1 MDCYGPLVP
10 ASTKHRAFAALI
22 AVGVLGL
29 GIASGL
35 VATRLTSSRP
45 HPIAHRPPLTPS
57 APASAQPLGAP
68 ASGQWWKPLPTAT
81 GPFQPAQLVIEKLRV
96 QATVEV
102 KGLDANNVM
111 EAPDRP
117 TDVAWYTFTARPGS
131 GGNAVFSGQCDT
143 GQPGNKGVFGYLDQ
157 LVSGDLIEV
166 VSDKRTEIRYRV
178 SQTSDY
184 SLSNIPM
191 QQLLAGAPA
200 DEITLITCSGSYV
213 RGGYDHRLVVRAV
226 RVA

>member
-1 MDCYGPLVP
+1 MP

-22 AVGVLGL
+22 AVGVLSL

-35 VATRLTSSRP
+35 VATRLTTSRP
-45 HPIAHRPPLTPS
+45 HPIAHRPEQTPTAT
-57 APASAQPLGAP
+57 APAQPSGAP
-68 ASGQWWKPLPTAT
+68 APGQWWKPLPTAT
-81 GPFQPAQLVIEKLRV
+81 GPFQPAELVIEKLRV

-102 KGLDANNVM
+102 KGLDADNVM
-111 EAPDRP
+111 VAPDRP
-117 TDVAWYTFTARPGS
+117 TDVAWYRFTAKPGS
-131 GGNAVFSGQCDT
+131 GGNAVFSGHCDT
-143 GQPGNKGVFGYLDQ
+143 GQPGNKAVFGYLDQ
-157 LVSGDLIEV
+157 LVPGDFIEV

-191 QQLLAGAPA
+191 QQLLASDRT

-213 RGGYDHRLVVRAV
+213 RGGHDHRLVVRAV

>member
-1 MDCYGPLVP
+1 MP
-10 ASTKHRAFAALI
+10 ASTKHRAFAALV
-22 AVGVLGL
+22 ALGVLGL

-35 VATRLTSSRP
+35 VATRLTTSRP
-45 HPIAHRPPLTPS
+45 HPIAHRPPPTPS
-57 APASAQPLGAP
+57 APVSAQPLGAP
-68 ASGQWWKPLPTAT
+68 TPGQWWKPLPTAT

-111 EAPDRP
+111 EPPDTP
-117 TDVAWYTFTARPGS
+117 TDVAWYRFTAKPGS
-131 GGNAVFSGQCDT
+131 GGNAVFSGHCDA
-143 GQPGNKGVFGYLDQ
+143 GRPGSIAVFGYLDQ
-157 LVSGDLIEV
+157 LTPGDLIEV

-191 QQLLAGAPA
+191 QQVLASART
-200 DEITLITCSGSYV
+200 DEITLITCSGSNV